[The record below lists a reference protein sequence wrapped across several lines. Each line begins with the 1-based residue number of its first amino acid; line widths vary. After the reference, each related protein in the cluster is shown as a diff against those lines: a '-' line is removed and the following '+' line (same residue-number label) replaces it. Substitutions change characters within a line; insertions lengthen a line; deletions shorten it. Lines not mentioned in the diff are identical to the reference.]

1 MDKGIGLFFNTNNNE
16 TVNIAKYIVEKFYKY
31 KVMVCTEDST
41 IADLVDIPLFSRK
54 EFKSNIRLMLVIGGD
69 GTFLKAANIVHE
81 ALVPIL
87 GINRGHLGFL
97 SELEVEEFES
107 NLERIIR
114 GKYDIEKRMTIRG
127 EIYRDNQRIGSAI
140 ALNDISINRHPVEN
154 TLHFEAYLQD
164 QYIDSYIGDGMVV
177 ATPTGSTAYSF
188 SAGGPLIYPG
198 TNCLIVNPICAH
210 ILGTSP
216 LIIPAD
222 GTINILMKRCEED
235 AYFVADGRKAIRIQ
249 QGDRIQISQSEHF
262 VQMVQL
268 KDHQFFET
276 VRHKLLNRNYR
287 KLD

>member
-1 MDKGIGLFFNTNNNE
+1 MKKGIGLFLNINSQE
-16 TVNIAKYIVEKFYKY
+16 TVALAKKIVDDFSRESV
-31 KVMVCTEDST
+31 KVFCENEEV
-41 IADLVDIPLFSRK
+41 ADLVQVPLLS
-54 EFKSNIRLMLVIGGD
+54 KSDFLQKIQLMLVIGGD
-69 GTFLKAANIVHE
+69 GTFLQAANIVRE
-81 ALVPIL
+81 ASIPIL

-107 NLERIIR
+107 NIQRIIH
-114 GKYDIEKRMTIRG
+114 GEYEIENRMTIKG
-127 EIYRDNQRIGSAI
+127 EVFRENQCIASAI

-154 TLHFEAYLQD
+154 TLHFEAYLHD
-164 QYIDSYIGDGMVV
+164 QYIDSYIGDGMII

-216 LIIPAD
+216 IIIPAD
-222 GTINILMKRCEED
+222 GIIHILLRRCEED
-235 AYFVADGRKAIRIQ
+235 AYFIADGRKAVPIK
-249 QGDRIQISQSEHF
+249 QGDYIRVSQGQHSIK
-262 VQMVQL
+262 MVQL